1 MQKKIIIIDC
11 VNVSKKDLHDF
22 QTHLFDNGHQWHSSK
37 YKGERK
43 YKDRIDILI
52 IEDKEL
58 FNGDES
64 VIDSIKDEV
73 DIIRFQN
80 PFIYTRHFK
89 IKKIKTKL
97 N

>member
-1 MQKKIIIIDC
+1 MQKKIIVIDC

-73 DIIRFQN
+73 DIIKFHDPIQYIRVG
-80 PFIYTRHFK
+80 K
-89 IKKIKTKL
+89 INKLKTKI